1 MIHGERV
8 KQVREMHQMTQSEL
22 ARVVPGVS
30 QYQLSRIE
38 KGSAQPD
45 EETEA
50 LLAATFGVSVEF
62 FRRPPIVNLE
72 ALSPQLRARSRLT
85 QRAKTAAMQWARL
98 VYEEYRNLSSSA
110 RSIPCRI
117 PITRGANPAEAA
129 AKTREVLGFTPNE
142 PLPYLI
148 LAVERAGVT
157 VLGLPFQAENLDG
170 FCAWQGDEPIIAV
183 LSDVPGDRVR
193 FTVAHELGHLVLHE
207 PGQTGSMVEAEADA
221 FAAELLTPR
230 AALAQVM
237 PARPTLSSL
246 AMLKTQWGVS
256 IKSLVRGAREIGV
269 VDQERAI
276 SLYKQISARG
286 WNRQEPGHV
295 PQEKPRAFRKLMEIH
310 YGAGLS
316 TAAAARGAD
325 WSEELAMKVLEQHA
339 TADELPHAPIRSVSD
354 QGSNVIQL
362 RSRIAL

>member
-22 ARVVPGVS
+22 ARVVPGMS

-50 LLAATFGVSVEF
+50 LLAATFGVSVDF
-62 FRRPPIVNLE
+62 FRRQPTVNLE

-85 QRAKTAAMQWARL
+85 QRAKTAAIQWAKL
-98 VYEEYRNLSSSA
+98 VYEEYSNLSASA

-117 PITRGANPAEAA
+117 PIMHGMDPARAATETRS
-129 AKTREVLGFTPNE
+129 VLGFTPNE

-157 VLGLPFQAENLDG
+157 VLGLPFQTENLDG
-170 FCAWQGDEPIIAV
+170 FCAWRDSEPIIAV
-183 LSDVPGDRVR
+183 LSGTPGDRAR
-193 FTVAHELGHLVLHE
+193 FTVAHELGHLVLHK
-207 PGQTGSMVEAEADA
+207 PGQTGSSVEAEADA

-230 AALAQVM
+230 SALAQVM
-237 PARPTLSSL
+237 PARPTLSAL

-256 IKSLVRGAREIGV
+256 IKSLIRGAREIGV
-269 VDQERAI
+269 IDQERAI

-295 PQEKPRAFRKLMEIH
+295 PQEKPRAFRKLLEIH

-316 TAAAARGAD
+316 TAAAARGAA
-325 WSEELAMKVLEQHA
+325 WSEELTMRVLEQHA
-339 TADELPHAPIRSVSD
+339 TVDELPHAPVRSVSNSN
-354 QGSNVIQL
+354 SNVIQL
-362 RSRIAL
+362 RSRTAL

>member
-22 ARVVPGVS
+22 AQVVPGLS

-38 KGSAQPD
+38 QGGTQPD

-50 LLAATFGVSVEF
+50 LLAATFGVSVDF
-62 FRRPPIVNLE
+62 FRRPPAADLE

-85 QRAKTAAMQWARL
+85 QRVKTAAMQWARL

-110 RSIPCRI
+110 RDIPCRI
-117 PITRGANPAEAA
+117 PIMQGTNPAKAA
-129 AKTREVLGFTPNE
+129 AATRVVLGFTPHE

-157 VLGLPFQAENLDG
+157 VLGLPFRADNLDG
-170 FCAWQGDEPIIAV
+170 FCAWQGNEPVIAL
-183 LSDVPGDRVR
+183 LSEVPGDRIR
-193 FTVAHELGHLVLHE
+193 FTVAHELGHLVLHK
-207 PGQTGSMVEAEADA
+207 PGQTGTAVEAEADA

-230 AALAQVM
+230 SALEQVM
-237 PARPTLSSL
+237 PARPTLNSL

-256 IKSLVRGAREIGV
+256 IKSLVRGAREIGLI
-269 VDQERAI
+269 DQERAI

-295 PQEKPRAFRKLMEIH
+295 PQEKPRALRKLMEIH

-316 TAAAARGAD
+316 TQSAARGAD
-325 WSEELAMKVLEQHA
+325 WSEELMLQVLEQHA
-339 TADELPHAPIRSVSD
+339 TAEELPLAPVRSVSN
-354 QGSNVIQL
+354 QESNVIQL
-362 RSRIAL
+362 RSRVAF

>member
-8 KQVREMHQMTQSEL
+8 KQVREMHQMTQTEL
-22 ARVVPGVS
+22 ADVVPGLS

-38 KGSAQPD
+38 KGGTQPD

-50 LLAATFGVSVEF
+50 LLAATLGVSGDF
-62 FRRPPIVNLE
+62 FKRQSVINLE
-72 ALSPQLRARSRLT
+72 ALSPQLRARNRLT
-85 QRAKTAAMQWARL
+85 QRTKNAAMQWAKL
-98 VYEEYRNLSSSA
+98 VYEEYQNLSSSA

-117 PITRGANPAEAA
+117 PSMHGARPSEAA
-129 AKTREVLGFTPNE
+129 AKTREILGFTPSE

-148 LAVERAGVT
+148 LAIERAGIT
-157 VLGLPFQAENLDG
+157 VLGLPFKTENLDG
-170 FCAWQGDEPIIAV
+170 FCAWHGSEPIIAL
-183 LSDVPGDRVR
+183 LSDIPGDRVR

-207 PGQTGSMVEAEADA
+207 PGQAGSAIEAEADA

-230 AALAQVM
+230 SALAQVM
-237 PARPTLSSL
+237 PMRPTLSSL

-269 VDQERAI
+269 IDQERAI

-295 PQEKPRAFRKLMEIH
+295 PREKPRALRKLMEIH
-310 YGAGLS
+310 YGDGLS
-316 TAAAARGAD
+316 TTAVARGAD

-339 TADELPHAPIRSVSD
+339 TAEELPHAPIRSVSD
-354 QGSNVIQL
+354 HGSNVIQL
-362 RSRIAL
+362 RSRIAF

>member
-22 ARVVPGVS
+22 AQLVPSVS

-62 FRRPPIVNLE
+62 FRRPSVVNLE

-85 QRAKTAAMQWARL
+85 QRSKTAAMQWAKF
-98 VYEEYRNLSSSA
+98 VHEEYRSLSASA

-117 PITRGANPAEAA
+117 PIMHGSTPVEAA
-129 AKTREVLGFTPNE
+129 AKTREALGFTPNE

-148 LAVERAGVT
+148 LAVERVGVT
-157 VLGLPFQAENLDG
+157 VLGLPFRAENLDG
-170 FCAWQGDEPIIAV
+170 FCAWQGNEPIIAV
-183 LSDVPGDRVR
+183 LSDVPGDRLR
-193 FTVAHELGHLVLHE
+193 FTVAHELGHLVLHQ
-207 PGQTGSMVEAEADA
+207 PGQTGSAIEAEADA

-230 AALAQVM
+230 EALAQAM
-237 PARPTLSSL
+237 PTRPTLSSL

-256 IKSLVRGAREIGV
+256 IKTLVRGAREIGV
-269 VDQERAI
+269 IDQERAI

-295 PQEKPRAFRKLMEIH
+295 PREKPRAFRKLLEIH
-310 YGAGLS
+310 YGASLS
-316 TAAAARGAD
+316 TTAAARGAD
-325 WSEELAMKVLEQHA
+325 WSEELTLRVLEQHA
-339 TADELPHAPIRSVSD
+339 TADELPHAPVKAVSNTA
-354 QGSNVIQL
+354 SNVIQL
-362 RSRIAL
+362 RSRAAF

>member
-22 ARVVPGVS
+22 ANAVPGVS

-50 LLAATFGVSVEF
+50 LLAATFGVTIDF
-62 FRRPPIVNLE
+62 LRRPPSVNLE

-85 QRAKTAAMQWARL
+85 QRAKTAAMQWAKL
-98 VYEEYRNLSSSA
+98 VYEEYKNLSSSA
-110 RSIPCRI
+110 RPIPCKV
-117 PITRGANPAEAA
+117 PVMRGASPADAA
-129 AKTREVLGFTPNE
+129 AETRSALGFTPNE

-157 VLGLPFQAENLDG
+157 VLGLPFQTENLDG
-170 FCAWQGDEPIIAV
+170 FCAWRDTEPIIAV
-183 LSDVPGDRVR
+183 LSDVPGYRVR

-207 PGQTGSMVEAEADA
+207 PGQTGSTIEAEADA

-237 PARPTLSSL
+237 PTRPTLNSL

-269 VDQERAI
+269 IDQERAI

-295 PQEKPRAFRKLMEIH
+295 PQEKPRAFRKLLEIH
-310 YGAGLS
+310 YGANLS
-316 TAAAARGAD
+316 TSAAARGAN
-325 WSEELAMKVLEQHA
+325 WSEELAMRVLEQHA
-339 TADELPHAPIRSVSD
+339 TVDELPHAPVRSVSN

-362 RSRIAL
+362 RSRTAL

>member
-1 MIHGERV
+1 
-8 KQVREMHQMTQSEL
+8 MHQMTQSEL
-22 ARVVPGVS
+22 ARLVPGLS

-38 KGSAQPD
+38 QGRAQPD

-62 FRRPPIVNLE
+62 FRRPPGVNLE

-85 QRAKTAAMQWARL
+85 QRAKTAAMQWAKL
-98 VYEEYRNLSSSA
+98 VYDEYHALSSSA

-117 PITRGANPAEAA
+117 PVMRGGNPAKAA
-129 AKTREVLGFTPNE
+129 AATREILGFTPNE

-148 LAVERAGVT
+148 LAIERAGVT

-170 FCAWQGDEPIIAV
+170 FCAWQGNEPIIAV
-183 LSDVPGDRVR
+183 LSEVPGDRLR

-207 PGQTGSMVEAEADA
+207 PGQTGSAVESEADA

-230 AALAQVM
+230 AALAQAM
-237 PARPTLSSL
+237 PARPTLASL

-269 VDQERAI
+269 IDQERAI
-276 SLYKQISARG
+276 GLYKQISARG
-286 WNRQEPGHV
+286 WNRHEPGHV

-316 TAAAARGAD
+316 TTAAARGAD
-325 WSEELAMKVLEQHA
+325 WSEELMMRVLEQHA
-339 TADELPHAPIRSVSD
+339 TPEELPHIPVRSISN
-354 QGSNVIQL
+354 QGSNVVQL
-362 RSRIAL
+362 RSRTAL